1 MPGKPDKEIS
11 CQNCHKGEGNPDLH
25 KIREFH
31 RVTVLLQHPDRRDI
45 GTGANRG
52 DISPEGC
59 TGKKPE
65 IQEIGLDTKQL
76 TDARNDR
83 KHGRH
88 VRNIVYESGEE
99 HGTPNNNRVQ

>member
-1 MPGKPDKEIS
+1 MPEKPDKEIA
-11 CQNCHKGEGNPDLH
+11 CQNCHKGKGNPDLH
-25 KIREFH
+25 EIRKFH
-31 RVTVLLQHPDRRDI
+31 RIAVLLQHPDRRDI

-65 IQEIGLDTKQL
+65 LQEIGLDTKQL